1 MRIISCQD
9 TFYQILTD
17 VSPFEKSGWW
27 HATPQKS
34 SILCRHLAYNI
45 INNIT
50 TIIDYNVALAVRSGE
65 ADRVVWSIV
74 INGPISIMEGRDT
87 KSLVGGITGCNPYGT
102 ISNLLNQLILIYTYT
117 VLALMLTVYLSL
129 YLYLCCYFLLVGWI
143 FLSSGCKARILF
155 SILRSKTASSITNMA
170 PFTSFETCSISIS
183 SKASFTASLSW
194 GGPKDCA
201 RSSLHAR

>member
-65 ADRVVWSIV
+65 ADRVLWSIV

-102 ISNLLNQLILIYTYT
+102 ILNLLNRLIYLYYLILYLHLCLQYTYHCT
-117 VLALMLTVYLSL
+117 YTCAVTSYWLDE
-129 YLYLCCYFLLVGWI
+129 
-143 FLSSGCKARILF
+143 SS
-155 SILRSKTASSITNMA
+155 
-170 PFTSFETCSISIS
+170 
-183 SKASFTASLSW
+183 
-194 GGPKDCA
+194 
-201 RSSLHAR
+201 